1 MIKRVLIADDN
12 VDAAE
17 SLQLWLEMAGH
28 EVHIALTGPA
38 ALKVAETVH
47 PEVALLDVGMPG
59 MTGLEVAAKI
69 REAPWGREMVLI
81 ALTGWGQEEDRRRY
95 EGGRLQSPPHQAGR
109 AGYDRGADS
118 PLLNAAH
125 SCRSAISGST
135 DAAR

>member
-38 ALKVAETVH
+38 ALKLAETVH

-59 MTGLEVAAKI
+59 MSGLEVAAKI
-69 REAPWGREMVLI
+69 REAPWGREMVL
-81 ALTGWGQEEDRRRY
+81 DRAD
-95 EGGRLQSPPHQAGR
+95 RLGAGR
-109 AGYDRGADS
+109 GS
-118 PLLNAAH
+118 PAH
-125 SCRSAISGST
+125 ARRPASIITSPSPSRRIRSRS
-135 DAAR
+135 